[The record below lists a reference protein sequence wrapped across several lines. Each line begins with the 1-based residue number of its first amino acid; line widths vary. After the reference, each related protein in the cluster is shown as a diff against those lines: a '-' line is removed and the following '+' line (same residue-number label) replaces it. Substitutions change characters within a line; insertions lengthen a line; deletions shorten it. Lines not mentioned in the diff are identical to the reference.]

1 MSKTYSIS
9 VAGLTRTLPI
19 VSVAPDL
26 SIASFVILGDTEMVS
41 CAAEALLPL
50 LPPADYLVTP
60 EAKGIPLAYAI
71 AERLGMPRYIVV
83 RKSIKTYMNQ
93 PLETHVHS
101 ITTQNEQ
108 KLYLDQE
115 DALRIKGRRV
125 ILIDDVISTGESI
138 SGVHRLVDQ
147 SEGQVIAT
155 ACILVEG
162 DMPYE
167 IIHLGKIPLF
177 DGKGDIITS

>member
-1 MSKTYSIS
+1 MNKTYSIN

-19 VSVAPDL
+19 ISIAPNL
-26 SIASFVILGDTEMVS
+26 CIASFVILGDTEMVS
-41 CAAEALLPL
+41 RAAEALLPL
-50 LPPADYLVTP
+50 LPPTDYLVTP
-60 EAKGIPLAYAI
+60 EAKGIPLAYAL

-93 PLETHVHS
+93 PLETHICS

-115 DALRIKGRRV
+115 DALRIKGSRV

-138 SGVHRLVDQ
+138 SGVRRLVDL
-147 SEGQVIAT
+147 SGGHVIAT

-177 DGKGDIITS
+177 DGKGNIESS